1 MQSNRFEPAAP
12 AGFLANWTGS
22 HTNGPQ
28 MCYLMAHL
36 LTTSAA
42 GGFFF
47 GKNRW
52 KRCTRWKSNFGPL
65 VHELKEQSPI
75 AIILSNNI

>member
-42 GGFFF
+42 GGFFLAKID
-47 GKNRW
+47 GKGALGGNR
-52 KRCTRWKSNFGPL
+52 TL
-65 VHELKEQSPI
+65 VLWSM
-75 AIILSNNI
+75 S